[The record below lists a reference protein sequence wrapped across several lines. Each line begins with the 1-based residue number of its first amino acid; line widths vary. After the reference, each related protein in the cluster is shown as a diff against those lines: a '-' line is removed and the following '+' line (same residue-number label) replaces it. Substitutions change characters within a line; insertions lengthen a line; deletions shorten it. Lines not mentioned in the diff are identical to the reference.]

1 MDAREITKLSDEDIL
16 NAIEDNRAEMYQLR
30 LQKANGELKNENLLR
45 INRRNLARL
54 KTVLNQRSAAA
65 GSAKKGK

>member
-1 MDAREITKLSDEDIL
+1 MDIREIQKMADNDLL

-45 INRRNLARL
+45 ENRRTLARL
-54 KTVLNQRSAAA
+54 KTVLTQRQT